1 MEINKELKVTNDKL
15 DEESPKFMGSS
26 EDLTSDM
33 KKIESTF
40 YANED
45 ITIDFNK

>member
-1 MEINKELKVTNDKL
+1 MEVNSKQKTLKRKS
-15 DEESPKFMGSS
+15 DEGSPMAFGSS

-45 ITIDFNK
+45 IPIE